1 MRTLTT
7 LLIGLL
13 LVNCTTPV
21 EPVYTYSISKELQ
34 PYVREVL
41 TTLEFH
47 NIEFKKQSFIVVF
60 DADIIRTPLAGQAKG
75 MDNDNLVYVLINP
88 VIWGK
93 LTVKERRHVIFH
105 ELAHAAEELLYNDQE
120 PGQVAA
126 QEIVA
131 EFSAVVLMRL
141 FGLQSGTRNTYD
153 YIKSYAESNEK
164 DIIKVVAPFISRID
178 KVVNKILETNEKVT
192 GMKVGEE

>member
-1 MRTLTT
+1 MRTLKT

-60 DADIIRTPLAGQAKG
+60 DADIMRTNLVGQAKG
-75 MDNDNLVYVLINP
+75 MDNDSLVYVIINP
-88 VIWGK
+88 NLWGK
-93 LTVKERRHVIFH
+93 LTVKERRHLIFH
-105 ELAHAAEELLYNDQE
+105 ELAHDIFNTEHTFDVELMKPSMPSHSQSYYMDINK
-120 PGQVAA
+120 
-126 QEIVA
+126 EIRL
-131 EFSAVVLMRL
+131 LM
-141 FGLQSGTRNTYD
+141 
-153 YIKSYAESNEK
+153 EH
-164 DIIKVVAPFISRID
+164 IKV
-178 KVVNKILETNEKVT
+178 TNH
-192 GMKVGEE
+192 

>member
-47 NIEFKKQSFIVVF
+47 DIEFKKQSFIVVF
-60 DADIIRTPLAGQAKG
+60 DADIIRTPLVGQAKG
-75 MDNDNLVYVLINP
+75 MDNDNLVYVIVNP
-88 VIWGK
+88 VLWGK
-93 LTVKERRHVIFH
+93 LTVKQRRHLIFH
-105 ELAHAAEELLYNDQE
+105 ELAHDIFNTLHTKDVELMKPSMPSPQASYYMDINK
-120 PGQVAA
+120 
-126 QEIVA
+126 EIRL
-131 EFSAVVLMRL
+131 LM
-141 FGLQSGTRNTYD
+141 
-153 YIKSYAESNEK
+153 EH
-164 DIIKVVAPFISRID
+164 IKVT
-178 KVVNKILETNEKVT
+178 KL
-192 GMKVGEE
+192 

>member
-1 MRTLTT
+1 MRTLKA

-41 TTLEFH
+41 TTLKFH

-60 DADIIRTPLAGQAKG
+60 DADIIRTPLAGQAMG
-75 MDNDNLVYVLINP
+75 MDNDDLVYVLINP
-88 VIWGK
+88 VIWSK

-105 ELAHAAEELLYNDQE
+105 ELAHDIFNTEHTFDVELMKPSMPSHSQSYYMNINK
-120 PGQVAA
+120 
-126 QEIVA
+126 EIRL
-131 EFSAVVLMRL
+131 LM
-141 FGLQSGTRNTYD
+141 
-153 YIKSYAESNEK
+153 EH
-164 DIIKVVAPFISRID
+164 IKV
-178 KVVNKILETNEKVT
+178 TNH
-192 GMKVGEE
+192 

>member
-47 NIEFKKQSFIVVF
+47 DIEFKKQSFIVVF
-60 DADIIRTPLAGQAKG
+60 DADIMRTNLVGQAKG
-75 MDNDNLVYVLINP
+75 MDNDSLVYVIINP
-88 VIWGK
+88 NLWGK
-93 LTVKERRHVIFH
+93 LTVKERRHLIFH
-105 ELAHAAEELLYNDQE
+105 ELAHDIFNTEHTFDVELMKPSMPSHSQSYYMDINR
-120 PGQVAA
+120 
-126 QEIVA
+126 EIRL
-131 EFSAVVLMRL
+131 LMEH
-141 FGLQSGTRNTYD
+141 
-153 YIKSYAESNEK
+153 IK
-164 DIIKVVAPFISRID
+164 
-178 KVVNKILETNEKVT
+178 ETNL
-192 GMKVGEE
+192 

>member
-1 MRTLTT
+1 MRTLKT

-60 DADIIRTPLAGQAKG
+60 DSDIIRTPLVGQAKG
-75 MDNDNLVYVLINP
+75 MDNDNLVYVIINP
-88 VIWGK
+88 VLWGK
-93 LTVKERRHVIFH
+93 LTVKQRRHLIFH
-105 ELAHAAEELLYNDQE
+105 ELAHDIFNTLHTKDVELMKPSMPSPQASFYMDINK
-120 PGQVAA
+120 
-126 QEIVA
+126 EIKL
-131 EFSAVVLMRL
+131 LMEHIKETK
-141 FGLQSGTRNTYD
+141 LQ
-153 YIKSYAESNEK
+153 
-164 DIIKVVAPFISRID
+164 
-178 KVVNKILETNEKVT
+178 
-192 GMKVGEE
+192 

>member
-60 DADIIRTPLAGQAKG
+60 DADIMRTNLVGQAKG
-75 MDNDNLVYVLINP
+75 MDNDSLVYVIINP
-88 VIWGK
+88 NLWGK
-93 LTVKERRHVIFH
+93 LTVKERRHLIFH
-105 ELAHAAEELLYNDQE
+105 ELAHDIFNTEHTFDVELMKPSMPSHSQSYYMDINK
-120 PGQVAA
+120 
-126 QEIVA
+126 EIRL
-131 EFSAVVLMRL
+131 LMEH
-141 FGLQSGTRNTYD
+141 
-153 YIKSYAESNEK
+153 IK
-164 DIIKVVAPFISRID
+164 
-178 KVVNKILETNEKVT
+178 ETKH
-192 GMKVGEE
+192 

>member
-13 LVNCTTPV
+13 LVNCTAPV

-60 DADIIRTPLAGQAKG
+60 DADIMRTNLVGQAKG
-75 MDNDNLVYVLINP
+75 MDNDSLVYVIINP
-88 VIWGK
+88 NLWGK
-93 LTVKERRHVIFH
+93 LTTKERRHLIFH
-105 ELAHAAEELLYNDQE
+105 ELAHDIFNTLHTNDVELMKPSMPSHSQSYYMDINK
-120 PGQVAA
+120 
-126 QEIVA
+126 EIRL
-131 EFSAVVLMRL
+131 LM
-141 FGLQSGTRNTYD
+141 
-153 YIKSYAESNEK
+153 EH
-164 DIIKVVAPFISRID
+164 IKVT
-178 KVVNKILETNEKVT
+178 KH
-192 GMKVGEE
+192 

>member
-47 NIEFKKQSFIVVF
+47 DIEFKKQSFIVVF
-60 DADIIRTPLAGQAKG
+60 DADIIRTPLVGQAKG
-75 MDNDNLVYVLINP
+75 MDNDNLVYVIVNP
-88 VIWGK
+88 VLWGK
-93 LTVKERRHVIFH
+93 LTVKQRRHLIFH
-105 ELAHAAEELLYNDQE
+105 ELSHDIFNTEHTYDVELMKPSMPSPQASFYMDINKEIELLME
-120 PGQVAA
+120 H
-126 QEIVA
+126 
-131 EFSAVVLMRL
+131 
-141 FGLQSGTRNTYD
+141 
-153 YIKSYAESNEK
+153 
-164 DIIKVVAPFISRID
+164 IKVT
-178 KVVNKILETNEKVT
+178 KL
-192 GMKVGEE
+192 

>member
-21 EPVYTYSISKELQ
+21 EPVHTYSISKELQ

-60 DADIIRTPLAGQAKG
+60 DADIMRTNLVGQAKG
-75 MDNDNLVYVLINP
+75 MDNDSLVYVIINP
-88 VIWGK
+88 NLWGK
-93 LTVKERRHVIFH
+93 LTVKERRHLIFH
-105 ELAHAAEELLYNDQE
+105 ELAHDIFNTEHTFDVELMKPSMPSHSQSYYMDINK
-120 PGQVAA
+120 
-126 QEIVA
+126 EIRL
-131 EFSAVVLMRL
+131 LMEH
-141 FGLQSGTRNTYD
+141 
-153 YIKSYAESNEK
+153 IK
-164 DIIKVVAPFISRID
+164 
-178 KVVNKILETNEKVT
+178 ETKH
-192 GMKVGEE
+192 